1 MTKNEQYQ
9 INLEEIEN
17 YKTQGTTITCKE
29 KNILN
34 EKKRTKCFFI
44 QEKQKQIKKH
54 IACLQNDMGKLLTL
68 NSNILKEC
76 KNYFQTLYTKQNT
89 YETTQNFLLIDIL
102 QKVTDIQNYT
112 LAKEKNANKRNKRS
126 NLQYGK
132 WEISRCGWYT

>member
-34 EKKRTKCFFI
+34 EKKQTKCFVI

-54 IACLQNDMGKLLTL
+54 IACLQNDTGKLLTL
-68 NSNILKEC
+68 NSNILK
-76 KNYFQTLYTKQNT
+76 
-89 YETTQNFLLIDIL
+89 
-102 QKVTDIQNYT
+102 
-112 LAKEKNANKRNKRS
+112 
-126 NLQYGK
+126 
-132 WEISRCGWYT
+132 

>member
-34 EKKRTKCFFI
+34 EKKQTKCFFI

-54 IACLQNDMGKLLTL
+54 IA
-68 NSNILKEC
+68 
-76 KNYFQTLYTKQNT
+76 
-89 YETTQNFLLIDIL
+89 
-102 QKVTDIQNYT
+102 
-112 LAKEKNANKRNKRS
+112 
-126 NLQYGK
+126 
-132 WEISRCGWYT
+132 